1 MQPWCV
7 QYNTSWYENEKICAQ
22 ITEFKIYII
31 FPCIPDKY
39 SPNNELYDQGA
50 RETA

>member
-22 ITEFKIYII
+22 IMGLKIYIV
-31 FPCIPDKY
+31 FPCVPDKY
-39 SPNNELYDQGA
+39 SPNNELYEQGA